1 MQVPRL
7 IERLLVKVTGLAA
20 PVGHTW
26 DLGVIIEVRLETAH
40 SPGALQETHLGTTY
54 VNGVTQIELQSD
66 LGLQQQQVQAHGLK
80 IHTC

>member
-20 PVGHTW
+20 PVRHTW

-40 SPGALQETHLGTTY
+40 SPGALQEDSKLCHLHLGPYIVLLLRDT
-54 VNGVTQIELQSD
+54 NF
-66 LGLQQQQVQAHGLK
+66 
-80 IHTC
+80 